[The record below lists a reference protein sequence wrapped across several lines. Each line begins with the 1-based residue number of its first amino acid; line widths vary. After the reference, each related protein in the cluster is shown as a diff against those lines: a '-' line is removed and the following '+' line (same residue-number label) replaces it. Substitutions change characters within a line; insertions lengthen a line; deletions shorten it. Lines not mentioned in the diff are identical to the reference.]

1 MTNASRQ
8 RKELLQGSAAFV
20 LGAAAGSLATLL
32 YAPASG
38 VVTRRRIALRAR
50 KFQRHVTRQFGQAQ
64 RVLAKKAG
72 HVREAATE
80 WIAERVPHGN
90 GIRAR
95 AHHA

>member
-8 RKELLQGSAAFV
+8 RRELLQGAAAFTA
-20 LGAAAGSLATLL
+20 GAAAGSLATLL

-38 VVTRRRIALRAR
+38 AVTRKRIALRAR
-50 KFQRHVTRQFGQAQ
+50 KFQRNVTRQIGQAQ
-64 RVLAKKAG
+64 RVLAKKVG